1 MTLIATN
8 EAQRQTALTRLNR
21 YVTEGQ
27 ARAVEVMRR
36 VVTEVPSDHI
46 VRAEVVDFGQNEA
59 GDFQMMIPRPGSQG
73 CVRGT
78 LHRNALGQIVEKVG
92 MRDMR
97 YTDHL
102 LSTKWGRNVLAMN
115 LREGIREANAGSK
128 FLVRGHAGQVR
139 GFLSSKFRRIDA
151 RPIAD
156 TLIGE
161 AKSAGAIVTDA
172 VISDVKVEMKFI
184 VPQVFEPSPGEF
196 LVFGF
201 SWGNS
206 DYGCGANWL
215 RAFALR
221 LMCFNG
227 ATLEQMLRQV
237 HLGRELSEDVEWS
250 AATLAS
256 DTKTATLAARDTART
271 LLSPMRIKQTADL
284 VTRAA
289 QQNVDVKAMLAG
301 MKKQV
306 GKAASERI
314 ATAYNS
320 PDVEELPAGNTLW
333 RFSNAISL
341 VARDE
346 KNVDEKI
353 DLERLAGDIL
363 RA

>member
-1 MTLIATN
+1 MTLLATN
-8 EAQRQTALTRLNR
+8 ESQRQTALTRLNR

-27 ARAVEVMRR
+27 ARAVSVMKRIE
-36 VVTEVPSDHI
+36 TEIPSDHI
-46 VRAEVVDFGQNEA
+46 VKAEVVSFGQHDGA
-59 GDFQMMIPRPGSQG
+59 FQMILPRPGSQG
-73 CVRGT
+73 AIRGT
-78 LHRNALGQIVEKVG
+78 IHRNALGQIVERCG

-97 YTDHL
+97 YADHL
-102 LSTKWGRNVLAMN
+102 ISTDWGRNVLANN
-115 LREGIREANAGSK
+115 LQQGIRNGNSGSK
-128 FLVRGHAGQVR
+128 FLVRGNSGQVR

-156 TLIGE
+156 TLITE
-161 AKSAGAIVTDA
+161 AKAAGAIVTDA

-184 VPQVFEPSPGEF
+184 VPQVIEVSPGEF

-237 HLGRELSEDVEWS
+237 HLGRELSEDIEWS

-256 DTKTATLAARDTART
+256 DTRTATLAARDTART
-271 LLSPMRIKQTADL
+271 LLSPVRIKATADL
-284 VTRAA
+284 VTRATN
-289 QQNVDVKAMLAG
+289 QNVDVKTMLAS
-301 MKKQV
+301 MKKTV
-306 GKAASERI
+306 GKATSERI

-346 KNVDEKI
+346 KNVDEKL